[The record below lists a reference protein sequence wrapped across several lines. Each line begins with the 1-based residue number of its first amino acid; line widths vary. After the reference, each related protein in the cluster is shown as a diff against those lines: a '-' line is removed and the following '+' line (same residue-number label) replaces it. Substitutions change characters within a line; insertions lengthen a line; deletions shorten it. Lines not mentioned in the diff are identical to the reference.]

1 MAEIKRR
8 RDYNRPFE
16 EAEVDHNWDELDR
29 RTKVN
34 DEEYDTLEK
43 VVGKVKE
50 IEDDSGT
57 GTYNGASPTT
67 ITVGG
72 INANTQIAGKSYDEL
87 FQDLLVPYVAP
98 SFSSFTI
105 DKQANPIEVGET
117 ISGNKSFTFGF
128 ANSGNV
134 QNNSISIIDVTN
146 SNTVLVEN
154 KPKSSP
160 QTADIGSITKL
171 TPDSHTW
178 RITAE
183 NTQGN
188 TLQRTYTLNFGYR
201 RYAGSMA
208 TNPTTGLQIRT
219 ALLSSS
225 VINTGNTFN
234 FQSGTTNKIF
244 VVAVEN
250 GKKLVSVQNTTT
262 NEDMTYG
269 FVLSEI
275 TTIPDAAG
283 NPVTSKVYVFQM
295 AVPYSSNCNL
305 SVTLTND

>member
-1 MAEIKRR
+1 MPEWLDIGEKQDDPDKLQEILDREIPDEFVLYAAEIMQIVAKI
-8 RDYNRPFE
+8 
-16 EAEVDHNWDELDR
+16 NWL
-29 RTKVN
+29 
-34 DEEYDTLEK
+34 
-43 VVGKVKE
+43 KE
-50 IEDDSGT
+50 NTSDPNTNI
-57 GTYNGASPTT
+57 YNGASPSTAQ
-67 ITVGG
+67 VGNYAPG
-72 INANTQIAGKSYDEL
+72 TNILGQTYDEL
-87 FQDLLVPYVAP
+87 FQNLYAP
-98 SFSSFTI
+98 FNAPTFSSFGI
-105 DKQANPIEVGET
+105 QSQSNPIEVGVT

-128 ANSGNV
+128 ANSENV

-146 SNTVLVEN
+146 SNTVLIQN

-160 QTADIGSITKL
+160 QTADIGSIVKL

-178 RITAE
+178 RITAK

-201 RYAGSMA
+201 RYAGSMD
-208 TNPTTGLQIRT
+208 TNPTTGAQIRT
-219 ALLSSS
+219 TLLSSS
-225 VINTGNTFN
+225 VINTANSFS

-295 AVPYSSNCNL
+295 AVPYGSNCNL
-305 SVTLTND
+305 LVTLSND